1 LNTPSQNPAAPLLA
15 ATFVTALWGLSF
27 VSTKTL
33 LGHIAPIQ
41 VAFLRHLLATCSIWL
56 AVAFARPP
64 LRVHESDLPRMV
76 AASLI
81 GIPVYFYFENTALL
95 YIPAA
100 LASIVTASSPAMTAV
115 IESRVKKRGLSP
127 AGWAGILLSAAGVA
141 FVVTGDATQ
150 ALQNANYFRGI
161 SMVLISSLAWAV
173 YTVLNGPLVRK
184 YGALATNAHQ
194 ISLATAVLAIMA
206 IPGGM
211 PGVSVIARPQVAFN
225 LAYLGIACSF
235 LAYVLYL
242 FALRRLGPTLVSVF
256 INLVP
261 VFGVAGSAVILGE
274 RLTGAQLLGGAGVVV
289 GIFVVERS
297 QRKAGPRCT
306 S

>member
-1 LNTPSQNPAAPLLA
+1 MNVPSRNPAAPLLA

-41 VAFLRHLLATCSIWL
+41 VALLRHMLATCAIWL

-64 LRVHESDLPRMV
+64 LRVHTSDLPRMV

-81 GIPVYFYFENTALL
+81 GIPVYFYFENTAML

-100 LASIVTASSPAMTAV
+100 LASIVTASSPAMTAI
-115 IESRVKKRGLSP
+115 IESRVGRRGLP
-127 AGWAGILLSAAGVA
+127 LAGWAGILLSAAGVA
-141 FVVTGDATQ
+141 LVVTGGATQ
-150 ALQNANYFRGI
+150 DLQKADYFRGV

-184 YGALATNAHQ
+184 YGSLTTNAHQ

-206 IPGGM
+206 VPGGM
-211 PGVSVIARPQVAFN
+211 PDVSIIAQPQVAFN

-242 FALRRLGPTLVSVF
+242 FALKNLGPTLVSVF

-261 VFGVAGSAVILGE
+261 VFGVAGSAAILGE
-274 RLTGAQLLGGAGVVV
+274 RLTSVQLLGGVGVIV
-289 GIFVVERS
+289 GIFIVERS
-297 QRKAGPRCT
+297 QRKKNPQCT
-306 S
+306 N